1 MMARAGAHYG
11 QAAARFLRRPRS
23 GQAKELK
30 EGAKGVI
37 YNLASY
43 TWPGWKEPGIA
54 IGPGEIAQGLDA
66 AKASSGSGYGL

>member
-1 MMARAGAHYG
+1 MGRLLQG
-11 QAAARFLRRPRS
+11 FTKTKIWS
-23 GQAKELK
+23 GQGPK

-37 YNLASY
+37 YNLALY